1 MLKPHF
7 GVDIMSIQKSAFR
20 QIATAAIIAAIW
32 LTAGCQKSMLTH
44 KLVVTGN
51 QHSVPLYPDEQ
62 TYLNVSHEKQQGG
75 VEGMVGEA
83 SKKIKARDIDDQTP
97 VTVVSSDDNGAVVEI
112 TQGPMKGESGFVAR
126 QNLD

>member
-1 MLKPHF
+1 MIRRIL
-7 GVDIMSIQKSAFR
+7 G
-20 QIATAAIIAAIW
+20 IAALSTIVG
-32 LTAGCQKSMLTH
+32 LIAACQKSVITH

-75 VEGMVGEA
+75 MEGMAGDIR
-83 SKKIKARDIDDQTP
+83 SKFSARQIDDQTP
-97 VTVVSSDDNGAVVEI
+97 VKVVSNDDNGAVIEI
-112 TQGPMKGESGFVAR
+112 IEGPMKGQTGFVAK